1 MLFAPGIPS
10 VSDLFFPGS
19 FPLFSDLRTY
29 PTFLRFWTLGLI
41 RPFLPEP
48 SSEHS
53 LGVLWPLLTSRILRH
68 PSRNVLSL
76 RRRDLDARPPQVLTK
91 SFTACSRHIY
101 TRTIRA
107 VWDLIHSW
115 GLVHVLTPTMW
126 FLFIDSRFCLLLPSD
141 PSSRTT
147 PWTWLTV
154 PTVEPVRDFHPID
167 SVHAGRTTNS
177 GLRARLFL
185 IGRCLHYP
193 SESVTPRQPF

>member
-1 MLFAPGIPS
+1 MKYMHRSFRTLLDNPYRVCCSLPGYLRFPTCS
-10 VSDLFFPGS
+10 FPGS

-115 GLVHVLTPTMW
+115 GLVHVLTPAMW

-141 PSSRTT
+141 PSSRMT
-147 PWTWLTV
+147 PL
-154 PTVEPVRDFHPID
+154 D
-167 SVHAGRTTNS
+167 
-177 GLRARLFL
+177 
-185 IGRCLHYP
+185 
-193 SESVTPRQPF
+193 

>member
-1 MLFAPGIPS
+1 MHR
-10 VSDLFFPGS
+10 S
-19 FPLFSDLRTY
+19 FRTLLDNPYRVCCSLRDTFGFRPVLSRAAFRCFLLRTY

-107 VWDLIHSW
+107 VWNLIHSW
-115 GLVHVLTPTMW
+115 GLVHVLTPAMW

-141 PSSRTT
+141 PSSRMT
-147 PWTWLTV
+147 PL
-154 PTVEPVRDFHPID
+154 D
-167 SVHAGRTTNS
+167 
-177 GLRARLFL
+177 
-185 IGRCLHYP
+185 
-193 SESVTPRQPF
+193 